1 VTTPPASEEVPA
13 TISVSEDMGQLEPQG
28 PDSDV
33 KDGVKVRK
41 SVWSKLG
48 QRVNIAGIQFASR
61 IMLWDHHLAVPHISV
76 PDIR

>member
-13 TISVSEDMGQLEPQG
+13 TISVSEDMGQLEPQ
-28 PDSDV
+28 
-33 KDGVKVRK
+33 
-41 SVWSKLG
+41 G

>member
-1 VTTPPASEEVPA
+1 
-13 TISVSEDMGQLEPQG
+13 
-28 PDSDV
+28 
-33 KDGVKVRK
+33 
-41 SVWSKLG
+41 VWSKLG